1 MNKLDSKITY
11 ADSAPAEADRVLRIA
26 AADLSE
32 RGLIGAASWAL
43 ELAVCARVA
52 AHSASVLDA
61 KASALTSTP
70 ARRPVELGKM
80 GHSTPAAP
88 LANAAEAILQ
98 GRAAAGRPPP
108 SPLSVSHTASNMIV
122 DADDS
127 VADPG
132 QVDSYHVHFAASA
145 DSSHTGSAFPSVS
158 HLSEA
163 AEPGY
168 ALAKTYFDDKQYERC
183 AALLRKSP
191 VTRRTQFLRL
201 YAEYLTAERQANEQN
216 LLMAKTR
223 STRTELGTITEA
235 RISILEEL
243 IDIDDPFLLYL
254 KGMIFRKLNRRIEAM
269 DTLLKS
275 VQAYPYNW
283 SAWQELGHTIS
294 FDEIRYIM
302 DLLPE
307 SFMSS
312 LFLEKNSRDAL
323 SDSNTNLERIDTLL
337 ATFPDSAYLLMAKGQ
352 NYTFQ
357 QKLEDA
363 ERIFGQVFELDPF
376 RMDGIADYAHTL
388 FVLDRY
394 DKLAALSDQFAEI
407 GRDHPE
413 VCCLIGNYY
422 NQRGDHHRA
431 IEAFK
436 RALRLDMGCL
446 AAWILL
452 GHEYLE
458 LKNSHAAAEMYRRA
472 LDISPNDYRAWH
484 GLGCVYELNGAW
496 SYAAHYFQKCASIR
510 PYDSR
515 MWASLGECY
524 DRLERTQDAI
534 SCFKRHLT
542 CQTTQDEIVQAIQR
556 IIDLYERL
564 GQPVPA
570 AYWHRNM
577 VQVVDRTLAR
587 PDALPLARF
596 VQSYIVAARW
606 EMGEIVDLNLAAEAL
621 QQAGASQDG
630 ADAARAEGHVGG
642 RYGNLALAD
651 EYLRKVISA
660 KTELTDQ
667 AEKLLQ
673 QLAYMRD

>member
-1 MNKLDSKITY
+1 MNKLDPKASY
-11 ADSAPAEADRVLRIA
+11 PDSVPAEADRVLRA
-26 AADLSE
+26 AAVDLSE
-32 RGLIGAASWAL
+32 RGLNGAACWAL
-43 ELAVCARVA
+43 ELSVCARSA
-52 AHSASVLDA
+52 AHSALLSDA
-61 KASALTSTP
+61 KSATLTSTP
-70 ARRPVELGKM
+70 ARRPVELGRL
-80 GHSTPAAP
+80 GHSTPAA
-88 LANAAEAILQ
+88 AVFGAGE
-98 GRAAAGRPPP
+98 GRAGLPRPPP
-108 SPLSVSHTASNMIV
+108 SPLSISHVASGMAV
-122 DADDS
+122 DVDDS
-127 VADPG
+127 ASDAG
-132 QVDSYHVHFAASA
+132 QGDSFHVHFAASA
-145 DSSHTGSAFPSVS
+145 DTSHTGSAFPSTS
-158 HLSEA
+158 NISEA
-163 AEPGY
+163 SDPEY
-168 ALAKTYFDDKQYERC
+168 ALAKVYFDDKQYERC
-183 AALLRKSP
+183 AALLRRGPNNRKSH
-191 VTRRTQFLRL
+191 FLRL
-201 YAEYLTAERQANEQN
+201 YAEYLTAERQADEQN

-223 STRTELGTITEA
+223 STRTDLGAIAEA

-243 IDIDDPFLLYL
+243 IDADDPFLLYL
-254 KGMIFRKLNRRIEAM
+254 RGMIFRKLNRRIEAM
-269 DTLLKS
+269 DSLLKS

-294 FDEIRYIM
+294 YEEIEHII

-307 SFMSS
+307 SFMTS
-312 LFLEKNSRDAL
+312 LFIERNSRDAL
-323 SDSNTNLERIDTLL
+323 NSSSINIDRIDALL
-337 ATFPDSAYLLMAKGQ
+337 TTFPDSAYLIMAKGQ
-352 NYTFQ
+352 NYTIQ

-363 ERIFGQVFELDPF
+363 EKVFARAFELDPF

-388 FVLDRY
+388 FVLERF
-394 DKLAALSDQFAEI
+394 DKLAALSDQFAEM

-458 LKNSHAAAEMYRRA
+458 LKNSHASAEMYRRA
-472 LDISPNDYRAWH
+472 LDISPNDHRAWH

-524 DRLERTQDAI
+524 DRLEQTQDAI
-534 SCFKRHLT
+534 SCFKRNLT

-564 GQPVPA
+564 GQGVPA
-570 AYWHRNM
+570 ACWHRRM
-577 VQVVDRTLAR
+577 VQVVDRTLSR

-606 EMGEIVDLNLAAEAL
+606 EMGDIVPLELEAEAIAGSGAAEGVEPDVDE
-621 QQAGASQDG
+621 QGSS
-630 ADAARAEGHVGG
+630 ARF
-642 RYGNLALAD
+642 GNLALAD